1 PIRGYPAAD
10 QVLAAAHV
18 HIFLHLV
25 FNTDLLAN
33 ADLVRRNIDL
43 LTVDEDV
50 AVTDKLPGLSMGCG
64 ETETDQDIVQP
75 PFELCQEV
83 FAGDTLL
90 PDGFFE
96 IRPEL
101 IFEDAVDTL
110 HLLLF
115 PALQPVAAEFRLF
128 IAAVLSP
135 LIIFLCIFT

>member
-1 PIRGYPAAD
+1 
-10 QVLAAAHV
+10 LN
-18 HIFLHLV
+18 IFLHFF
-25 FNTDLLAN
+25 FNTDHLVN

-43 LTVDEDV
+43 LTVNEDV
-50 AVTDKLPGLSMGCG
+50 AVRDKLPGLSMGCG
-64 ETETDQDIVQP
+64 ETETDESIVQT

-115 PALQPVAAEFRLF
+115 PELQPVADEFRPS
-128 IAAVLSP
+128 IVAVLSR
-135 LIIFLCIFT
+135 LQISLLDSAVWFIASIAFQIK